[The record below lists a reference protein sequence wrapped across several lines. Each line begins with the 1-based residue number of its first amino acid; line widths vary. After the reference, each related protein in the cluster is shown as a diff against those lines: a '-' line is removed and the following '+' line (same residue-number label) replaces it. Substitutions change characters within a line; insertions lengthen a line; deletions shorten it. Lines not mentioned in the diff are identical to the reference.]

1 MKWYSKYRGEDLINE
16 LKTCF
21 DMHKKR
27 ETEISFKLEM
37 LEYNDKANKNRKN
50 ILNNLKDNIER

>member
-1 MKWYSKYRGEDLINE
+1 
-16 LKTCF
+16 
-21 DMHKKR
+21 MHKKR